1 MGSSETSLSG
11 VAHGGLLDD
20 RSSSDGDGGVRG
32 GGQQD
37 AQGGPAEPP
46 LHRSLEREHDP
57 EDSGG
62 EGQGRRGAEGE
73 AARGDRGEEEEEG
86 AARRGGQE
94 EEGGEQGQALALRER
109 RERDQRR
116 REREKRRGGK
126 EGRMSR
132 KTVVQN
138 D

>member
-73 AARGDRGEEEEEG
+73 AARGDRGEEGQPSPCENDENGTNGEENG
-86 AARRGGQE
+86 KNGDE
-94 EEGGEQGQALALRER
+94 EKKAE
-109 RERDQRR
+109 
-116 REREKRRGGK
+116 
-126 EGRMSR
+126 
-132 KTVVQN
+132 
-138 D
+138 